1 MINNKNYQQNDQQ
14 KNPINIKNQHLLTT
28 TNINKD
34 YQQEINKKKTI
45 IATTTF
51 KKYIV
56 AKEKY
61 INLTERQIQTLLEN
75 NSTTTV
81 NRFLFL

>member
-34 YQQEINKKKTI
+34 YQQEINKK
-45 IATTTF
+45 
-51 KKYIV
+51 
-56 AKEKY
+56 
-61 INLTERQIQTLLEN
+61 NN
-75 NSTTTV
+75 NS
-81 NRFLFL
+81 NNDIQEIHRRQGEIY